1 MTQMPETAPLSE
13 QELTELDRFL
23 SSDATSDQTMMIDAV
38 DGYLTALVLG
48 PGEVSVDRWLP
59 GIWGPDASH
68 APGFRDADQ
77 AQRIQDLLIRH
88 HQGIAAALDQA
99 PDGFEPILDLVSYQD
114 KSREYLDGEMW
125 SYGFIQGIS
134 LARQAWQPLFENDQ
148 AMDALL
154 PIYVLGADD
163 ITAEQ
168 KALIDTPAKREAL
181 AQQIAASVAALW
193 RFWHP
198 EHQPSGR
205 PLSAGSMPVQRAEPK
220 IGRNDPC
227 PCGSGKKFK
236 KCCGAPERLH

>member
-1 MTQMPETAPLSE
+1 MNQTTETAPLTE

-38 DGYLTALVLG
+38 DGYLTAVVLG
-48 PGEVSVDRWLP
+48 PGEVNVDRWLP
-59 GIWGPDASH
+59 GIWGPDVSH
-68 APGFRDADQ
+68 APKFRDDAQ
-77 AQRIQDLLIRH
+77 AQRINQLLIRH
-88 HQGIAAALDQA
+88 CQGIATVLDQT
-99 PDGFEPILDLVSYQD
+99 PDCFEPILDMVSYQN

-134 LARQAWQPLFENDQ
+134 LARQAWQPLFENDS

-181 AQQIAASVAALW
+181 AQQIAASVATLW

-198 EHQPSGR
+198 QHQPSGAPVSTGSV
-205 PLSAGSMPVQRAEPK
+205 PLQRSEPK
-220 IGRNDPC
+220 TGRNDPC

-236 KCCGAPERLH
+236 KCCGSPERLH